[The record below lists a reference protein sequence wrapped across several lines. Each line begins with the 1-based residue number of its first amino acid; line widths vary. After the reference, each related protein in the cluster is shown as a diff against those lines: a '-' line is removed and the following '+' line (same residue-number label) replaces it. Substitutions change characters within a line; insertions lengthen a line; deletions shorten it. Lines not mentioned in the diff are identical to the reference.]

1 MQRGKNF
8 ECELELSFGLSLQL
22 QDLKTSLQDL
32 QTDFQIQL
40 KALRKEL
47 ETEREARIKLEA
59 EVRLHCV

>member
-8 ECELELSFGLSLQL
+8 ECELELSSGLLLQL

-59 EVRLHCV
+59 EVKLNCV